1 MKEIILSAAVFCAV
15 CAVTSCGNT
24 QAKTIVREN
33 MLADS
38 VEEAVDICYDAA
50 CSYLSYSGKDVSYDS
65 LATDEKKLAVIRQ
78 ADLLDDTGDV
88 MPEVPEY
95 DVIETILWP
104 CGYGNY

>member
-1 MKEIILSAAVFCAV
+1 MKKIILSAAVFCAV

-24 QAKTIVREN
+24 QAKTIAREN
-33 MLADS
+33 MFADS

-50 CSYLSYSGKDVSYDS
+50 CSYLSVSYDS